1 MTAFIRPPRATG
13 IARAFAAFAAFA
25 SLVAF
30 GTLAAVSPA
39 RAGAPWCA
47 SITGPEGGYVS
58 CSYVS
63 WQQCQAALSGLGGI
77 CYMNPAGGNSAR
89 RHG

>member
-1 MTAFIRPPRATG
+1 MTAFTRRPRATG
-13 IARAFAAFAAFA
+13 VARAFAVLAAFG

-30 GTLAAVSPA
+30 GPLATVSPA

-47 SITGPEGGYVS
+47 SVTGPEGGYVS

-77 CYMNPAGGNSAR
+77 CYMNPAGAHPVR
-89 RHG
+89 RRG

>member
-1 MTAFIRPPRATG
+1 MTAFKRARRATG
-13 IARAFAAFAAFA
+13 VTRAATAFAAFGG
-25 SLVAF
+25 LVAF
-30 GTLAAVSPA
+30 ATLAAVTPA

-58 CSYVS
+58 CSYVT

-77 CYMNPAGGNSAR
+77 CYMNPAGEHSAR
-89 RHG
+89 RRG